1 MDLGIL
7 VLYLCFAKQM
17 KKQYYLLIHSAFF
30 DIVLQQKVRQVGLSE
45 TPTHRVGLYFTLF
58 GSMVCSAGGGAL
70 RLGAICE
77 KPHSTT

>member
-1 MDLGIL
+1 MPILGCGKLSRCDIRRRKNLDLGIL

-45 TPTHRVGLYFTLF
+45 TRD
-58 GSMVCSAGGGAL
+58 AL
-70 RLGAICE
+70 
-77 KPHSTT
+77 